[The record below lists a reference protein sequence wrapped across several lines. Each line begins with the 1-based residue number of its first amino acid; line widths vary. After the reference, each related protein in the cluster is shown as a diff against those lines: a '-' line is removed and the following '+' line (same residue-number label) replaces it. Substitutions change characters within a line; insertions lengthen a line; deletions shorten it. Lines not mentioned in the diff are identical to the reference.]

1 MTMLGKHTSR
11 SFVVRT
17 ISSQSMRMVNICDE
31 ELLDKTVQSK
41 NLKMHIS
48 KDYFGH
54 ELMSEQ
60 DTIDILRKCPMA
72 NLVGKRI
79 IDKVISE
86 KLASPNAVK
95 TIEEVP
101 FLMIYKFPRA

>member
-1 MTMLGKHTSR
+1 MK
-11 SFVVRT
+11 
-17 ISSQSMRMVNICDE
+17 MVNICDA

-54 ELMSEQ
+54 ELMNEQ

-79 IDKVISE
+79 IDRVLSE
-86 KLASPNAVK
+86 KLASPSAVK

-101 FLMIYKFPRA
+101 FLMIYNYPKA

>member
-1 MTMLGKHTSR
+1 MTMLDKQTPKN
-11 SFVVRT
+11 FVVKT
-17 ISSQSMRMVNICDE
+17 ISWQSMRMVNICDE

-54 ELMSEQ
+54 ELMSGQ
-60 DTIDILRKCPMA
+60 DAIDLLRKCPMA

-79 IDKVISE
+79 IDKVLLE

-95 TIEEVP
+95 KIEKVP
-101 FLMIYKFPRA
+101 FLMIYNFPRA

>member
-1 MTMLGKHTSR
+1 
-11 SFVVRT
+11 
-17 ISSQSMRMVNICDE
+17 MRMVNICDE
-31 ELLDKTVQSK
+31 ELLDKIVQSK
-41 NLKMHIS
+41 KLKMHIS

-54 ELMSEQ
+54 ELMNEQ

-79 IDKVISE
+79 INKVLSE
-86 KLASPNAVK
+86 KLASPDAVK

-101 FLMIYKFPRA
+101 FLMIYNFPRA

>member
-1 MTMLGKHTSR
+1 VTILGKHTSR

-17 ISSQSMRMVNICDE
+17 ISWQHTRMVNICDA
-31 ELLDKTVQSK
+31 ELLEKTVHSK

-60 DTIDILRKCPMA
+60 DTLDLIRNCPMA

-79 IDKVISE
+79 IDIALSE
-86 KLASPNAVK
+86 KLASPHAIK
-95 TIEEVP
+95 KIEDVP